1 MAKHSGE
8 KRKICLFTAK
18 QKVRRRRRAFGD
30 FDGSR
35 DMLGEA
41 STIAEAHMDSTGKTL
56 VTGATGFVGAAV
68 ARALIARGERVVLLA
83 RKNSP
88 RGNVEGLDA
97 EVVIGDLRDAASLE
111 AALRGVDRLYHVA
124 ADYRLWAPD
133 PNEIIEANRLGV
145 GNIMNAALR
154 AGVSRIVYTSSVA
167 TLKLDLAGRPVDETA
182 PARPEQAIGA
192 YKKSKTIA
200 ERLVEKMIAEQ
211 GLPAVIVNP
220 STPIG
225 PRDIK
230 PTPTGRL
237 IVEAANGKMPGYV
250 DTGLNLVHVE
260 DVAAGHLA
268 AMARGRIGER
278 YILGGQDAP
287 LGALLGEIAEI
298 VGRSPPWLK
307 IPRAPLFPFAYAAE
321 AVARFTGK
329 EPFATV
335 DALRMAKYRMYFSS
349 AKAER
354 DLGYSARPY
363 REALIDAV
371 CWFKRQGMVA

>member
-1 MAKHSGE
+1 
-8 KRKICLFTAK
+8 
-18 QKVRRRRRAFGD
+18 
-30 FDGSR
+30 
-35 DMLGEA
+35 
-41 STIAEAHMDSTGKTL
+41 MDSTGKTL

>member
-1 MAKHSGE
+1 MS
-8 KRKICLFTAK
+8 
-18 QKVRRRRRAFGD
+18 
-30 FDGSR
+30 SS
-35 DMLGEA
+35 A
-41 STIAEAHMDSTGKTL
+41 SSASVSSSTGKTL

-83 RKNSP
+83 RQTSV

-97 EVVIGDLRDAASLE
+97 EIVIGDLRDAVSLR

-124 ADYRLWAPD
+124 ADYRIWAPD
-133 PNEIIEANRLGV
+133 PREIIEANRIGT
-145 GNIMNAALR
+145 GNIMSEALR
-154 AGVSRIVYTSSVA
+154 AGVSRIVYCSSVA
-167 TLKLDLAGRPVDETA
+167 TLKLNLEGRPVDETS
-182 PARPEQAIGA
+182 PAAPEQAIGA

-230 PTPTGRL
+230 PTPTGRI
-237 IVEAANGKMPGYV
+237 IVEAANGKMPGYI
-250 DTGLNLVHVE
+250 DTGLNLVHVD

-268 AMARGRIGER
+268 AMDRGRIGER

-287 LGALLGEIAEI
+287 LGQMLAEIAGL
-298 VGRSPPWLK
+298 VGRAPPRLK
-307 IPRAPLFPFAYAAE
+307 VPRKPLFPLAYAAE
-321 AVARFTGK
+321 AMARITRK
-329 EPFATV
+329 EPFITA
-335 DALRMAKYRMYFSS
+335 DSLRMAKYRMYFSS

-354 DLGYSARPY
+354 ELGYSARPY
-363 REALIDAV
+363 AQALSDAV
-371 CWFKRQGMVA
+371 DWFREKGMVA

>member
-1 MAKHSGE
+1 MN
-8 KRKICLFTAK
+8 T
-18 QKVRRRRRAFGD
+18 
-30 FDGSR
+30 
-35 DMLGEA
+35 
-41 STIAEAHMDSTGKTL
+41 TGKTL

-83 RKNSP
+83 RKQSP
-88 RGNVEGLDA
+88 RGNIEGLDA
-97 EVVIGDLRDAASLE
+97 EVAIGDLRDAASLE
-111 AALRGVDRLYHVA
+111 PAFRGVDKLYHVA
-124 ADYRLWAPD
+124 ADYRFWAPD
-133 PNEIIEANRLGV
+133 PNEIIEANRTGV
-145 GNIMNAALR
+145 GNIMNAALA

-167 TLKLDLAGRPVDETA
+167 TLKLNVEGIPVDETS

-200 ERLVEKMIAEQ
+200 ERLVEKMIAER

-237 IVEAANGKMPGYV
+237 IVEAANGRMPGYV

-268 AMARGRIGER
+268 AMDKGRIGER

-287 LGALLGEIAEI
+287 LGVILSDLAKL
-298 VGRSPPWLK
+298 VGRKPPRLK
-307 IPRAPLFPFAYAAE
+307 IPRGPLFPFAYAAE
-321 AVARFTGK
+321 ALAQITKK

-349 AKAER
+349 RKAER
-354 DLGYSARPY
+354 ELGYSARPY
-363 REALIDAV
+363 HEALADAV
-371 CWFKRQGMVA
+371 EWFRRQGMVA